1 MLRQDKMWGMMLKTH
16 KMQVFSDMKTA
27 IDFIQEQKKQWNLQ
41 SKESELRLKF
51 ASSEYIEPSV
61 ANWREKKTI

>member
-1 MLRQDKMWGMMLKTH
+1 
-16 KMQVFSDMKTA
+16 MQKA

-51 ASSEYIEPSV
+51 ALSEYVEPFV
-61 ANWREKKTI
+61 AN